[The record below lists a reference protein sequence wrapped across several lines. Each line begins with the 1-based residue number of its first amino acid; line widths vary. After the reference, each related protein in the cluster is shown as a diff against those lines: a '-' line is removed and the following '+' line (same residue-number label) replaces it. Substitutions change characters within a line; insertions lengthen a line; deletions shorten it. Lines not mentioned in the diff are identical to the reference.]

1 MEIFKMLLV
10 FIIYAL
16 LLGGVAVIV
25 IRMIGG
31 GVYPSQQ
38 RGAITVI
45 DRMMIAPN
53 KGLLLIK
60 VAGKVLLIGVSDNDF
75 KILSEFKPEEIS
87 LREEPSAPSFESFL
101 KKVIPGLSKEDIKGN
116 HREKGEL
123 EGRGK

>member
-1 MEIFKMLLV
+1 MLLV

-60 VAGKVLLIGVSDNDF
+60 VAEKVLLIGVSENDF

-87 LREEPSAPSFESFL
+87 LSAESSAPSFESFL
-101 KKVIPGLSKEDIKGN
+101 KKVIPGLSKEGMKGKDD
-116 HREKGEL
+116 HRQKGEL
-123 EGRGK
+123 EGRDK